1 MVNIRTESPL
11 DTYFS
16 VQIVDNS
23 NFDWSEKNYLD
34 ALIYINGSK
43 VYPGKSSFI
52 FQSKNVAVNNVND
65 LRLIFNRSYISTK
78 RVYFKVSPYGLTTF
92 EE

>member
-1 MVNIRTESPL
+1 M
-11 DTYFS
+11 
-16 VQIVDNS
+16 DNS
-23 NFDWSEKNYLD
+23 NFDGSEKNYID
-34 ALIYINGSK
+34 VLININGIK

-52 FQSKNVAVNNVND
+52 FHSKNVAVNNFND

-78 RVYFKVSPYGLTTF
+78 RVYFKVSPCGLTAF